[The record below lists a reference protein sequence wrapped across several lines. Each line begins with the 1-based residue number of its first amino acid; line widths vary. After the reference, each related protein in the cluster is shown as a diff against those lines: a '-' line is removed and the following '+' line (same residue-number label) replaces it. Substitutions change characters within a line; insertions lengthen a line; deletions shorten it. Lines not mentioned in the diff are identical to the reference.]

1 MMKRNICLFVF
12 MFVSLSGYVLAQ
24 REDYKIREIRATTK
38 VKTDL
43 VKFRDRIR
51 TKKLTFN
58 VGYTVALERGVE
70 KISGGKKPDV
80 SPVQARKQY
89 SLAMEALKLDREARI
104 AAGKPIIQ
112 LACSANLKTWDWRK
126 QGKITP
132 VRAQKCGNCWAYASL
147 AAYESSYLIKR
158 NKAVDGSEQYVV
170 SNNNNGA
177 GVCEF
182 PPGGRSDL
190 ASEFL
195 VLNGTTSES
204 VMPDLGITGTA
215 DAGIASPYDALV
227 WGWAN
232 PDAPGSPGVQSIKQA
247 LCEHGAVASWVDA
260 GGTFGAYIGGDS
272 AANDVYNDD
281 DDKEAGHKVAGHYVA
296 IIGWDDNRGAWLIKN
311 SWGQNWG
318 FEAGWG
324 DERGYGWIKYGT
336 HGIGSWVSWVEA
348 TGEGY
353 KLPPR
358 YFELMPL
365 KKSPKPVLKPMILK
379 PVVKPNVVV
388 KPN

>member
-1 MMKRNICLFVF
+1 MKIVPVFISITVFLF
-12 MFVSLSGYVLAQ
+12 LTGDVLAQ
-24 REDYKIREIRATTK
+24 REDYNVREARATAK

-43 VKFRDRIR
+43 NKIR
-51 TKKLTFN
+51 SRVQTKKLTFK
-58 VGYTVALERGVE
+58 VGYTHALERGVE
-70 KISGGKKPDV
+70 NITGGKKPDV
-80 SPVQARKQY
+80 SSVQARKQY
-89 SLAMEALKLDREARI
+89 SLAMDVLKIDRDARL
-104 AAGKPIIQ
+104 AAGKQILQ
-112 LACSANLKTWDWRK
+112 LPCSANLKAWDWRK

-132 VRAQKCGNCWAYASL
+132 VRSQKCGNCWAYASL
-147 AAYESSYLIKR
+147 AAYESSYLIR
-158 NKAVDGSEQYVV
+158 NNKSVDGSEQYVV

-195 VLNGTTSES
+195 VLNGTTSETI
-204 VMPDLGITGTA
+204 MPDLGITGTA

-227 WGWAN
+227 WGWAS
-232 PDAPGSPGVQSIKQA
+232 PDAPGAPGVQNIKQS

-260 GGTFGAYIGGDS
+260 GGTFGAYIGGDI

-281 DDKEAGHKVAGHYVA
+281 DDKEAGHKVGGHYVA
-296 IIGWDDNRGAWLIKN
+296 IIGWDDTRGAWLIKN

-348 TGEGY
+348 RGEGY

-358 YFELMPL
+358 YFEVMP
-365 KKSPKPVLKPMILK
+365 KKKLPTPILKPMIIK
-379 PVVKPNVVV
+379 PVVKPNIVV